1 MNDELIYVYCLV
13 NKLPDIMQ
21 ITDIQ
26 GLRTVLVDNYYA
38 VV

>member
-1 MNDELIYVYCLV
+1 
-13 NKLPDIMQ
+13 MQ

-38 VV
+38 VVRNVSVNDFSEESFKKAFI